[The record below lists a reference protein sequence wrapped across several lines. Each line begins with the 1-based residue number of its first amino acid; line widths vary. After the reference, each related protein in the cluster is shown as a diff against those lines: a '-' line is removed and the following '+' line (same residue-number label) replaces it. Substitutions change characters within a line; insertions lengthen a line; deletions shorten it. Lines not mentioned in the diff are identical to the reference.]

1 MNMKLN
7 YLMSIFLLFIAAI
20 ATFFFMSMKSS
31 QTMNAD
37 TWVNEEVK
45 AISSQTTNLSEQVLK
60 VSLIAYEHAEKK
72 GVTNSRLLTIV
83 DYSKPSSE
91 RRLWVI
97 DLNNKKILL
106 NTWVAHGR
114 NSGNANS
121 NTFSN
126 SPSSYKSSIGV
137 FVTGDTYSGKHGNSL
152 RVQGL
157 EPGFND
163 KVYSRSIVFHGANYV
178 SESIAK
184 TGRIGR
190 SLGCWAVSQ
199 DTISALINV
208 MKNKALVVAY
218 YPDKTW
224 LSHSTFLN

>member
-1 MNMKLN
+1 MNMKIK
-7 YLMSIFLLFIAAI
+7 YLMPILLLFFAAI
-20 ATFFFMSMKSS
+20 ATFFLISMK
-31 QTMNAD
+31 TNKTINAD
-37 TWVNEEVK
+37 TWVNEEIK

-60 VSLIAYEHAEKK
+60 VSLIAYENAEKR

-114 NSGNANS
+114 NSGDATS

-126 SPSSYKSSIGV
+126 NPSSYKSSIGV
-137 FVTGDTYSGKHGNSL
+137 FVTGDTYLGKHGNSL

-157 EPGFND
+157 ESGIND
-163 KVYSRSIVFHGANYV
+163 KAYSRSIVFHGANYV
-178 SESIAK
+178 SETIAK

-199 DTISALINV
+199 DVIPTLISVI
-208 MKNKALVVAY
+208 KNKALVVAY

-224 LSHSTFLN
+224 LSHSTFLK